1 MKVTFVDRDGDEVTV
16 DAKVGDSLLEVAKE
30 YDIDLE
36 GIITFTTSSH
46 TMSITLLI
54 NIVQ

>member
-36 GIITFTTSSH
+36 GITFTTSSH
-46 TMSITLLI
+46 TMSINLLI
-54 NIVQ
+54 NIVH